1 LLVDDDP
8 LVLAITT
15 AMLEDLGHHVVI
27 AESAAQ
33 ALAVLR
39 ATGPVDLVITDYGM
53 PGMTGLQLA
62 EALRLQ
68 RPDLPVM
75 LATGY
80 GELREVTTAGLFRLS
95 KPFGQDS
102 LAHAMQE
109 CMGGAST
116 RTASGGL

>member
-1 LLVDDDP
+1 
-8 LVLAITT
+8 
-15 AMLEDLGHHVVI
+15 
-27 AESAAQ
+27 
-33 ALAVLR
+33 
-39 ATGPVDLVITDYGM
+39 M

-68 RPDLPVM
+68 RPDLSIM

-102 LAHAMQE
+102 LAHTMQE
-109 CMGGAST
+109 CMGEAST
-116 RTASGGL
+116 RAAFGDL